1 MSTGE
6 IYVYDNQNY
15 AFMTPIDMGSNKE
28 KGKVPKF
35 AVVDVKQRPDST
47 VEGADQLYLLGVDE
61 QSGTQ
66 AYLHLM

>member
-35 AVVDVKQRPDST
+35 AVVDVKQRPDSS
-47 VEGADQLYLLGVDE
+47 VDGAD
-61 QSGTQ
+61 
-66 AYLHLM
+66 